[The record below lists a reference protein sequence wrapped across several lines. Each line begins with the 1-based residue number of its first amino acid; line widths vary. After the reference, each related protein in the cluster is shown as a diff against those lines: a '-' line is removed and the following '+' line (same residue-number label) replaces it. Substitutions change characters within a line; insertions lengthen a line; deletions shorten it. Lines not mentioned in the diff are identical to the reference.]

1 MSKLSHFLLVYL
13 YYMTMFFCFVF
24 LKLVCMALLCSY
36 ELGGVYLQL
45 CEVLRLD
52 NHPIVKKPI
61 DPSLYL
67 HKYTSSKYPALVQ
80 FV

>member
-1 MSKLSHFLLVYL
+1 
-13 YYMTMFFCFVF
+13 
-24 LKLVCMALLCSY
+24 MALLCSY

-67 HKYTSSKYPALVQ
+67 HKYTSSKYPASVQ